1 MGKTHPTIDMIV
13 KMAIKLRLPKFKS
26 FPVMLM
32 WSYYEDCKTSEQ
44 WEKKQLFPSCH
55 TGSWIGTPIVDHN
68 DHFKKA

>member
-13 KMAIKLRLPKFKS
+13 KMAIQLKLPKFKS

-44 WEKKQLFPSCH
+44 
-55 TGSWIGTPIVDHN
+55 
-68 DHFKKA
+68 